1 MVVVALVVLGL
12 AMIYSAS
19 AVVAGASPR
28 FGEDS
33 YLFLRRQAIWACAGG
48 LALIAASSVDYR
60 FWIRARW
67 GLLGASFLL
76 LLLPYVPGIGLS
88 LNGAHRW
95 VRIGGY
101 QIQPSEVCKLTLTL
115 ALAAFIAR
123 RPDRLKFGAI
133 GFLPIA
139 AAVGA
144 SAALV
149 FFEPDV
155 GSAVALAAVLSMI
168 LFAGGA
174 RLKHLAI
181 TGLLMAAVAAVAIF
195 FFLPHARDRLS
206 SFFGSGPNYQVRQSV
221 LAVGAGGLLGD
232 GPGAGMAK
240 LFYLPEAQSD
250 FIFAVIGEELGFMG
264 AAGLLLLYGAFLAA
278 AWALYRRAEDL
289 YARLVTLGIAASIIL
304 GATINIAV
312 ATGTIPAKGIPLPFV
327 SYGGSSLLVSMAAAG
342 ILINIA
348 SQQKHAATT
357 VGWGNRGTSDARDR
371 VGAGL
376 APAEP

>member
-1 MVVVALVVLGL
+1 MIVVALVVLGL

-19 AVVAGASPR
+19 AVTAGTSAR

-33 YLFLRRQAIWACAGG
+33 YLFLRRQAIWACLGA
-48 LALIAASSVDYR
+48 LALIVASSVDYR

-67 GLLGASFLL
+67 WLLGGSFLL
-76 LLLPYVPGIGLS
+76 LVLPYVPGIGMA

-95 VRIGGY
+95 VRVGGW
-101 QIQPSEVCKLTLTL
+101 QIQPSEVCKLTLVL
-115 ALAAFIAR
+115 SVAAFIAR
-123 RPDRLKFGAI
+123 DPERLKFAAL
-133 GFLPIA
+133 GFLPLA
-139 AAVGA
+139 AIVGGA
-144 SAALV
+144 TALV
-149 FFEPDV
+149 FLEPDV
-155 GSAVALAAVLSMI
+155 GSAAVLATVLSMI

-181 TGLLMAAVAAVAIF
+181 TGALMAVVAVAAIF
-195 FFLPHARDRLS
+195 ILFPHARERLDA
-206 SFFGSGPNYQVRQSV
+206 FFGGGANYQVRQST
-221 LAVGAGGLLGD
+221 LAIGAGGLVGD

-250 FIFAVIGEELGFMG
+250 FIFAIIGEELGYLG
-264 AAGLLLLYGAFLAA
+264 GGGLLLLYGGLLAA
-278 AWALYRRAEDL
+278 GWAVAKRAGDS
-289 YARLVTLGIAASIIL
+289 YARLVTLGITASIIL
-304 GATINIAV
+304 GAIINIAV

-348 SQQKHAATT
+348 SQKKHAA
-357 VGWGNRGTSDARDR
+357 VAIGWGNGGAPDARDR